1 MNEDA
6 SIETGELLPTSKKT
20 DSESTRSKPRRR
32 SRIVQLASVVGL
44 VIVLVLVWYFLDS
57 KPNKAANRQRAEV
70 VPVEIALT
78 TTMDVPDQIK
88 SIGNVESI
96 SAVAIRS
103 QVEGTL
109 RAVHFTPGQEVK
121 KGDALFT
128 IDPRSSEAMLAQ
140 ANANLAKAVAA
151 VDQGKQVLVKDQA
164 NATNARIIMKRDLTL
179 VEQGVVS
186 REEYDN
192 SVAASQAAE
201 ATVRADQSAINSLN
215 AAVQAEQA
223 NVRNAQ
229 VQLSYS
235 TIRAPI
241 SGKTGNLVV
250 TTGNLVRADDTTPL
264 VTITQSSPIYVT
276 FTVPEPD
283 FVRIREYASHQDFHT
298 AVSLPGSSQHTE
310 EGKLSLID
318 NTVDTSTGTIRLKA
332 TFENA
337 DRLLYPGQFANVV
350 LTLGTQHQAVVI
362 PSQAVQIGQDNS
374 FVYTVKPD
382 NTVEV
387 RTVKPGT
394 TYNGMILIEDGLKP
408 GEKVVTDGQLRL
420 VPGAAVQAK
429 EQQKNGPQK
438 SAGVPPTASE
448 RSGTGNK

>member
-1 MNEDA
+1 
-6 SIETGELLPTSKKT
+6 
-20 DSESTRSKPRRR
+20 
-32 SRIVQLASVVGL
+32 
-44 VIVLVLVWYFLDS
+44 
-57 KPNKAANRQRAEV
+57 
-70 VPVEIALT
+70 
-78 TTMDVPDQIK
+78 
-88 SIGNVESI
+88 
-96 SAVAIRS
+96 
-103 QVEGTL
+103 
-109 RAVHFTPGQEVK
+109 
-121 KGDALFT
+121 
-128 IDPRSSEAMLAQ
+128 
-140 ANANLAKAVAA
+140 
-151 VDQGKQVLVKDQA
+151 VDQGKQVLAKDQA
-164 NATNARIIMKRDLTL
+164 SATNARTIMKRDLTL

-192 SVAASQAAE
+192 SVAASQAAD

-215 AAVQAEQA
+215 AAAKAEEA

-241 SGKTGNLVV
+241 SGKTGNLVF

-264 VTITQSSPIYVT
+264 VTITQSAPIYVT

-283 FVRIREYASHQDFHT
+283 FLRIREYASHPDFHT
-298 AVSLPGSSQHTE
+298 EVSIPGGSKSQ

-337 DRLLYPGQFANVV
+337 DRMLYSGLFANVV
-350 LTLGTQHQAVVI
+350 LTLGTQQQAVVI
-362 PSQAVQIGQDNS
+362 PSQAVQIGQDTS

-394 TYNGMILIEDGLKP
+394 TYNEMILIEDGLKP

-429 EQQKNGPQK
+429 DQQKNSSQK
-438 SAGVPPTASE
+438 SAGGPPASE
-448 RSGTGNK
+448 SSDVGNNKPGNK